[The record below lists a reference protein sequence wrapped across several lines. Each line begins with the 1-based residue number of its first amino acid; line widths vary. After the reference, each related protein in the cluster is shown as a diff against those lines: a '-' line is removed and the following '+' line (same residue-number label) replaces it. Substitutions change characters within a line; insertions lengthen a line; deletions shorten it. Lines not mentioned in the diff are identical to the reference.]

1 MMKFVE
7 IIVNMNI
14 AEVRLLLIFKL
25 KHHLIEY
32 RLHTCLTP

>member
-14 AEVRLLLIFKL
+14 AEVILIYL
-25 KHHLIEY
+25 YYESLDNNII
-32 RLHTCLTP
+32 